1 MWLSVKSYVIFE
13 TFYES
18 EVLKTIGGN
27 VTAVL
32 QTKTSSKNAFGEK
45 VETWNDVQL
54 LKGFLDFTGG
64 DGSYKSNF
72 KGAVEETTHI
82 FICDYDNVASQATP
96 TQCRLACDNKMY
108 DVLMIDNPMGLN
120 QHLEIMLK
128 YNEVIK

>member
-1 MWLSVKSYVIFE
+1 M
-13 TFYES
+13 
-18 EVLKTIGGN
+18 IGGN

-32 QTKTSSKNAFGEK
+32 QTKTTTKNAFGEK
-45 VETWNDVQL
+45 TESWSDLQL
-54 LKGFLDFTGG
+54 LKGFLDFAGG

-72 KGAVEETTHI
+72 KGSVEETTHI
-82 FICDYDNVASQATP
+82 FICDYDNVTSLATP
-96 TQCRLACDNKMY
+96 TQCRLICDNKMY

>member
-1 MWLSVKSYVIFE
+1 M
-13 TFYES
+13 
-18 EVLKTIGGN
+18 IGGN

-32 QTKTSSKNAFGEK
+32 QTKTTTKNAFGEK
-45 VETWNDVQL
+45 VDNWTDVQL

-72 KGAVEETTHI
+72 KGSVEETTHL
-82 FICDYDNVASQATP
+82 FICDYVELDVKP
-96 TQCRLACDNKMY
+96 TQCRMVIDNKIY
-108 DVLMIDNPMGLN
+108 DVLMIDNPMNLN